1 MDGTP
6 ATVPGC
12 AAALPVLPEGE
23 AWVAMPYKPAFPG
36 IIPGDETPPGVIQD
50 QTRFPTL
57 PNPNNDVEI
66 GLRCRPAVAR
76 WIGIHL
82 GSFYSNSEY
91 RFTWRGDALEIHD
104 GGPWGDVDGSPPRV
118 IRPGDDGRYEI
129 RDLWY
134 PVAPAAV
141 GGLYRRHPDA
151 LAALARDDFPS
162 PVPHMVAYLTDH
174 PGAPSSLRRTIETA
188 LATPTAEPDR

>member
-1 MDGTP
+1 MDGTR
-6 ATVPGC
+6 AAVPGY

-23 AWVAMPYKPAFPG
+23 VWVAMPYKPAFPG
-36 IIPGDETPPGVIQD
+36 IIPGDETPPGVIED
-50 QTRFPTL
+50 QTRFPAL
-57 PNPNNDVEI
+57 HNLNNDVEV

-82 GSFYSNSEY
+82 EPFYSNAEY
-91 RFTWRGDALEIHD
+91 RFTWRGDILEIHD
-104 GGPWGDVDGSPPRV
+104 GGPWGEADGSPPRV

-134 PVAPAAV
+134 PVAPVAV
-141 GGLYRRHPDA
+141 GELYQRHPDA
-151 LAALARDDFPS
+151 LVTLARDDTPA

-174 PGAPSSLRRTIETA
+174 PGAPSSLRRGIETA
-188 LATPTAEPDR
+188 LAKLATDLDR